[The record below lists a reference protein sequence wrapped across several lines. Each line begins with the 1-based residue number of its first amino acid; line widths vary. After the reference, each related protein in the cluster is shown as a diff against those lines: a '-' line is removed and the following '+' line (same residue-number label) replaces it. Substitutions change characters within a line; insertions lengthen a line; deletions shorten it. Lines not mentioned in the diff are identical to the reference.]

1 MTTDSQEISSLTT
14 AQLVE
19 RFAADARQMGVPLRS
34 LDVRNFKPRSPEIK
48 AAGDDL
54 RAVARELRARN
65 AAAEVRPLYDSN
77 EDPVRS
83 FASTQFHAFAPELA
97 RAAFSGVRFGVP
109 TPEILA
115 LTQRARETSPERP
128 NLAGLTDD
136 ELVERFVDGAIR
148 LYATRFLDCLG
159 DPADL
164 EIRNNILP
172 YVWDP
177 ARELKARGALA
188 KLAPLMDHPNE
199 RVRLDAAT
207 ACLDIEPQK
216 ADAIL
221 QAAAARSR
229 EQFDMMDAKRII
241 QQRSQGQGVVWGVV

>member
-1 MTTDSQEISSLTT
+1 MTGASQEISSLTT

-34 LDVRNFKPRSPEIK
+34 LDLRNFKPRSAESK

-54 RAVARELRARN
+54 QAVASELRARN
-65 AAAEVRPLYDSN
+65 AVTEVRPLYDSN

-109 TPEILA
+109 TPEVLA

-128 NLAGLTDD
+128 DLTGLTDD

-148 LYATRFLDCLG
+148 LYATRFLDCFG

-172 YVWDP
+172 HVWDP

-207 ACLDIEPQK
+207 A
-216 ADAIL
+216 
-221 QAAAARSR
+221 
-229 EQFDMMDAKRII
+229 
-241 QQRSQGQGVVWGVV
+241 